1 MKIEVSDYF
10 KKDYRSAY
18 LFANNRGRNCVE
30 LIHNN
35 STKSKP
41 IKRFISY
48 AKYLWISEHKQE
60 VPLGYEIDHIN
71 GDGKDDRIENLQLL
85 TKAENIKKG
94 WKEKKR
100 LGLEV
105 VDLVCP
111 ICGKTFTK
119 RMVLVRRISS
129 QPVCCSRSCSG
140 KLSWRHIDF
149 DRKSYIEDCENRKYK
164 KDRDLVDKS
173 Y

>member
-18 LFANNRGRNCVE
+18 LFVNNMGRNCVE
-30 LIHNN
+30 LVHND
-35 STKSKP
+35 STKTKP

-60 VPLGYEIDHIN
+60 VPEGYEIDHIN

-85 TKAENIKKG
+85 TRSDNIKKE
-94 WKEKKR
+94 WKEQNR
-100 LGLEV
+100 LGIEV
-105 VDLVCP
+105 VDLICP
-111 ICGKTFTK
+111 VCGKKFTK
-119 RMVLVRRISS
+119 RIVLVRKVSS
-129 QPVCCSRSCSG
+129 QPVCCSRGCSG
-140 KLSWRHIDF
+140 RLSWMKIDF
-149 DRKSYIEDCENRKYK
+149 DRKTYLEDCENRKYK
-164 KDRDLVDKS
+164 KDRNLVDKS

>member
-18 LFANNRGRNCVE
+18 LFVNNNGRNCVE
-30 LIHNN
+30 LVHNN

-41 IKRFISY
+41 IKRFITY

-60 VPLGYEIDHIN
+60 VPFGYEIDHIN

-85 TKAENIKKG
+85 TKAENIKKE
-94 WKEKKR
+94 WKEQKR

-119 RMVLVRRISS
+119 RMALVYRISS

>member
-18 LFANNRGRNCVE
+18 LFVNNKGRNCVE
-30 LIHNN
+30 LVHNN

-85 TKAENIKKG
+85 TKSENIKKE
-94 WKEKKR
+94 WKEQKR

-119 RMVLVRRISS
+119 RMVHVYKISS

-149 DRKSYIEDCENRKYK
+149 DRKSYIENCENRKYK